1 MHRAK
6 GDRLVRARVLPVC
19 DNGVENITHATAHA
33 PEKTLQRK
41 LQYFFSV
48 AMYLV
53 IEKYVQT
60 SRTKKTY

>member
-1 MHRAK
+1 MAAQSQCAPSE

-41 LQYFFSV
+41 LQYFFQ
-48 AMYLV
+48 LPC
-53 IEKYVQT
+53 IKL
-60 SRTKKTY
+60 